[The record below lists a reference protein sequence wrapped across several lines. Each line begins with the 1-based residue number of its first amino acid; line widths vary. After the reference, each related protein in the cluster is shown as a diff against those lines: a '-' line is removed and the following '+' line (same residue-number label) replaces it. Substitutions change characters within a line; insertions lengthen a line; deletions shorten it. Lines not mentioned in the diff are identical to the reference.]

1 MFIGHVIG
9 AELARDL
16 SPQTP
21 LWVSLGGVSFP
32 DLLWGV
38 AVLAGIEQ
46 VQMDPVSPLQKDIRF
61 ISYPY
66 SHSLVLGSA
75 IACLPGAAIAAA
87 LGWVAGVV
95 FVLSSISHWL
105 LDVIVHLPDLPVLG
119 FGRDVKVGLGLWR
132 YGPVAFVVEY
142 ALVAAFT
149 VALTPRENWQGV
161 LVTALTLH
169 AFNANSF
176 FGFTRGNPLRSGKV
190 YAVVA
195 LVGFAA
201 LIWSFN
207 GALTLSQR

>member
-132 YGPVAFVVEY
+132 
-142 ALVAAFT
+142 
-149 VALTPRENWQGV
+149 
-161 LVTALTLH
+161 
-169 AFNANSF
+169 
-176 FGFTRGNPLRSGKV
+176 
-190 YAVVA
+190 
-195 LVGFAA
+195 
-201 LIWSFN
+201 
-207 GALTLSQR
+207 